1 MTSIQK
7 INLFPSVIFAL
18 CVKVHHEKDTSD
30 VPLIYS
36 HSELGL
42 GVAFDIY
49 VKSCKVMF
57 IFDLQYKLTVTGTTQ
72 CYKVPGSVQSVQI

>member
-1 MTSIQK
+1 M
-7 INLFPSVIFAL
+7 IFAL
-18 CVKVHHEKDTSD
+18 CVKVHREKDTSD

-42 GVAFDIY
+42 SVEFDIY

-57 IFDLQYKLTVTGTTQ
+57 IFDLQYKSNVTGTTQ
-72 CYKVPGSVQSVQI
+72 CYKVPGWVQLVQI